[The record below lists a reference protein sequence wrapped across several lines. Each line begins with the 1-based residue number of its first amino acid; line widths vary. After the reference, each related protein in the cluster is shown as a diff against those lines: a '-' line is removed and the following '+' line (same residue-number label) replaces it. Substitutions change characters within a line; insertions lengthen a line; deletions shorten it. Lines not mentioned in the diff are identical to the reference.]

1 LRRLLVAGL
10 LICSLGTADVARAA
24 GVPQTTGTTHVVT
37 RARGA
42 SAALGARTVDGNVG
56 INVDGVVDYA
66 VESYFVDA
74 MKQSRAWG
82 SPNSPWDGKA
92 PIDSNGWPT
101 ADAGLLALC
110 CIADPVTNVTLLG
123 GTYQLTFTGQADVSF
138 IIYQG
143 NVSNYAYNAAT
154 NTSTALVNVTDTDP
168 GTTIFLSFL
177 NTRRSPSAPLD
188 SGITNVKLIR
198 PQTAPNGQ
206 TWWTNPTQTFT
217 TPYLNLLA
225 PFSTLRFMDW
235 VNSNGNPSVNWRDRT
250 PRSFASQQ
258 RPNGASWEYAI
269 LLCNTLHKDMWVN
282 VPVGATDAYVRDL
295 ANLIR
300 TSLDPNL
307 NVYVEF
313 SNEVWNSSF
322 PQFFTNLNAAIA
334 DVASNPASPLAYDG
348 DTDKY
353 DWAQRRVG
361 LRLMQISNIFAAVF
375 GRSAI
380 GARVR
385 PVYATQ
391 VGATYYL
398 DITLGMIAAVFGPPA
413 KFFYGVAQ
421 APYWNGVPAPPP
433 TLDVDQVLADS
444 EVDLQNTPGHV
455 AGFAAWSL
463 YYGLHN
469 LTYEGGP
476 GMSGN
481 NANLPA
487 MIGANRDPRMGGQVS
502 EALSDFFTNGGD
514 LYVYFNDAGDYGQ
527 YGMWG
532 TTENVFVQNTPKL
545 TAIDATANQPFTR
558 TVGAPIPSDIPAQ
571 SFEVQPVNAGFEGVD
586 GTNGP
591 YFYFRKGGIKGAQ
604 EATVGYLIDAPVA
617 GTYNVDMTVGNYYS
631 TAATA
636 SLALNSQAPLGSFT
650 IPGNDSIGNAELTNT
665 VALPL
670 PAGLN
675 VLTIALTS
683 GEFALFTI
691 HAGTDQKPNLRRGLR
706 VRRF

>member
-1 LRRLLVAGL
+1 MRRTFVATLFVCLLAGG
-10 LICSLGTADVARAA
+10 SFARAA
-24 GVPQTTGTTHVVT
+24 GPLHSIAKARTASTGV
-37 RARGA
+37 
-42 SAALGARTVDGNVG
+42 GARTVNANIG

-92 PIDSNGWPT
+92 PIDANGWPT

-110 CIADPVTNVTLLG
+110 CISDPVTNLTLLG

-143 NVSNYAYNAAT
+143 NVSNYVYNAST
-154 NTSTALVNVTDTDP
+154 NISSALVNVTDTDP
-168 GTTIFLSFL
+168 NTTIYLSFT
-177 NTRRSPSAPLD
+177 NTRRTPSSQLN
-188 SGITNVKLIR
+188 SGITNLKLIR
-198 PQTAPNGQ
+198 PQMAPNGQ
-206 TWWTNPTQTFT
+206 TWWTSPTQTFT

-235 VNSNGNPSVNWRDRT
+235 LNSNGNTSVNWRDRT
-250 PRSFASQQ
+250 PRNFASQQ

-269 LLCNTLHKDMWVN
+269 ALCNTLHKDMWVN
-282 VPVGATDAYVRDL
+282 VPVGATDEYVRDL

-300 TSLDPNL
+300 TTLNPNL

-322 PQFFTNLNAAIA
+322 PQFYTNLAAA
-334 DVASNPASPLAYDG
+334 EAEVKASAYSPLDYDG
-348 DTDKY
+348 DTDQY

-361 LRLMQISNIFAAVF
+361 LRLKQISDIFAGVY
-375 GRSAI
+375 GRTAI
-380 GARVR
+380 GTKVR

-398 DITLGMIAAVFGPPA
+398 NITLGMISAVFGSPS
-413 KFFYGVAQ
+413 KYFYGVAQ
-421 APYWNGVPAPPP
+421 APYWNGVPPPPP
-433 TLDVDQVLADS
+433 TLNVDQVLGDS
-444 EVDLQNTPGHV
+444 EADLQHTPGQV
-455 AGFAAWSL
+455 AGFAAWSV

-487 MIGANRDPRMGGQVS
+487 MIAANRDPRMGGQVS
-502 EALSDFFTNGGD
+502 EALSDFYVNGGD
-514 LYVYFNDAGDYGQ
+514 MYVYFTDAGDYGQ

-545 TAIDATANQPFTR
+545 QAIDSTDNQPFTR

-571 SFEVQPVNAGFEGVD
+571 SFEVQPVNAGFEATD
-586 GTNGP
+586 PTNGP
-591 YFYFRKGGIKGAQ
+591 YFYFRKGGIKGQQ
-604 EATVGYLIDAPVA
+604 EATIGYLVNAPAA
-617 GTYNVDMTVGNYYS
+617 GTFNMDMTVGNYYS
-631 TAATA
+631 TPATA
-636 SLALNSQAPLGSFT
+636 SISLGTEPPIGSFT

-665 VALPL
+665 VAVPL
-670 PAGLN
+670 PAGLS
-675 VLTIALTS
+675 VLTISLTS
-683 GEFALFTI
+683 GEFALFTL
-691 HAGTDQKPNLRRGLR
+691 HAGTADSKQNLRHGIHT
-706 VRRF
+706 RRF